1 MSDPIPEDADQRL
14 ADPNSLARRENILGD
29 EHSWLELQDMLPHP
43 ASGVTADSA
52 IVSAART
59 SFLGHSKGADQD
71 KRLLLYLL
79 KHRHTTPFEQVEF
92 KFRVRAPV
100 VVWWQWV
107 RHRTWSYNLQSGRY
121 TPFNEDEFYIPKAWR
136 QQSPTNKQG
145 SEGLVSSEVSEELHR
160 RLTDIANDSFAL
172 YTQALEMGVAKE
184 QARLVLPAW
193 TSYYVAVCK
202 VDAWNL
208 MHFLRLRLATEA
220 QWEIR
225 QYAEAILDIFREF
238 MPWTSE
244 AFDRYLNPQTSDSPL
259 A

>member
-1 MSDPIPEDADQRL
+1 MSNLTPEAADQRRT
-14 ADPNSLARRENILGD
+14 DPNSLAARDNVLGD

-43 ASGVTADSA
+43 ASGVTPDGA

-59 SFLGHSKGADQD
+59 SFLGHSKGPDQD

-121 TPFNEDEFYIPKAWR
+121 TPFEDTDFYIPKTWR
-136 QQSPTNKQG
+136 RQSTTNKQG
-145 SEGLVSSEVSEELHR
+145 SEGPVSPEVSAELHK
-160 RLTDIANDSFAL
+160 RLTDIANDSYRL
-172 YTQALEMGVAKE
+172 YTQALDMGVAKE

-208 MHFLRLRLATEA
+208 MHFLRLRLALDA

-238 MPWTSE
+238 MPWTCE
-244 AFDRYLNPQTSDSPL
+244 AFDKYLNPQTSDSPL